1 MTQLVQYDR
10 ARAAIKAAMTV
21 EGTLE
26 LRDEIEHLKLHAQQI
41 RDRSLMADAAELQMR
56 CERRLGELLIEA
68 RRAGVLYDRGRP
80 KAAEKG
86 SGSEPFSEPAKLS
99 EIGVDK
105 KLSTKAT
112 QSAGIAAQAFE
123 QLIEAMRERMA
134 AGAAIIVDPVRA
146 HAKDAE
152 IAERRAAHAA
162 RVERGGTIDD
172 LHKLIASGYRARAIH
187 IDPPWHFVVR
197 SAAGE
202 ARSAS
207 VHYTTTQFDK
217 LASLPIGDLAAD
229 DCVMFMWTVDW
240 APQQALDLIAH
251 YGFLHK
257 TTAFTWAKQNESG
270 QDWHMGQGYW
280 TRANP
285 EACWLATRGNPKRL
299 HADVRQLMFHPVTAH
314 SEKPDAVFERIERL
328 VAGPY
333 LDIFARKP
341 RPGWTCWGNEHF
353 SQAMAGQP
361 LAGDSCARDGDSA
374 CALEESASISPSG
387 ALSAFHGASDAV

>member
-1 MTQLVQYDR
+1 
-10 ARAAIKAAMTV
+10 
-21 EGTLE
+21 
-26 LRDEIEHLKLHAQQI
+26 
-41 RDRSLMADAAELQMR
+41 
-56 CERRLGELLIEA
+56 
-68 RRAGVLYDRGRP
+68 
-80 KAAEKG
+80 
-86 SGSEPFSEPAKLS
+86 
-99 EIGVDK
+99 
-105 KLSTKAT
+105 
-112 QSAGIAAQAFE
+112 
-123 QLIEAMRERMA
+123 
-134 AGAAIIVDPVRA
+134 
-146 HAKDAE
+146 
-152 IAERRAAHAA
+152 
-162 RVERGGTIDD
+162 
-172 LHKLIASGYRARAIH
+172 
-187 IDPPWHFVVR
+187 
-197 SAAGE
+197 
-202 ARSAS
+202 

-387 ALSAFHGASDAV
+387 ALSAIAALAANESDDVQRYLLLHDWSEHLFGDDTTPKKRALSAIATSFGILSGEIERAFAMLTERADAVIHARLGLAWPAPPSIAERVHYWDRVMLATEWRDLMRCPPPYDFGVTPIGRRITPTLDWRADMQLLRQHVATLFPDAR